1 MDATVA
7 PDGLLALEEE
17 AAAPEAAVAPEVAA
31 TSETAPVAVPE
42 TDFGD
47 MPAIVPEQDVAMPAT
62 EAAVEP
68 LVEAAPEE
76 QARSATGLKN
86 NPDALLNTPEA
97 APETPA
103 APRLGGITMEQL
115 RTVQAADGVRLVHK
129 ETGEELLPG
138 RTFATTREAR
148 DAFRQ
153 ARSEEGEQGLSKD
166 LRYSIAPDRS
176 AARDA
181 DGRLNLGEISQ
192 EQATAMRRQPEAT
205 AQETKPATSEPAIIV
220 DQQSGQAVAGDTTA
234 DRTGD
239 KTADIKAELAS
250 EFGDSRAANL
260 LGSVVSLV
268 RTQEEAGAILSAVQS
283 RESVQG
289 ADQSRKARLTEL
301 IERFKLDVAE
311 KEGLTEEQ
319 QGVKGVFSG
328 ELAKAKIRLSDL
340 DAVKGYVNI
349 ERGRA
354 DSNSGAAHIL
364 LDHYSGDRGAVT
376 AGEILQIG
384 ELIRRGK
391 MREVGEGKRVYT
403 VKSDGLRFR
412 AVVGADNRGGVVIT
426 FYSNRKDGTKL
437 GDSHSAVLGKKLP
450 LQTFDSA
457 SSEKSIPTAAP
468 GVKVGEGATQGF
480 IANGRVH
487 FVADGIAKG
496 QAVGVLLHELG
507 EHAAQLGFA
516 NDSEYR
522 AILGKTGN
530 VPIFTHFYTIYA
542 IS

>member
-1 MDATVA
+1 M
-7 PDGLLALEEE
+7 
-17 AAAPEAAVAPEVAA
+17 
-31 TSETAPVAVPE
+31 
-42 TDFGD
+42 
-47 MPAIVPEQDVAMPAT
+47 
-62 EAAVEP
+62 
-68 LVEAAPEE
+68 
-76 QARSATGLKN
+76 
-86 NPDALLNTPEA
+86 
-97 APETPA
+97 
-103 APRLGGITMEQL
+103 
-115 RTVQAADGVRLVHK
+115 
-129 ETGEELLPG
+129 
-138 RTFATTREAR
+138 
-148 DAFRQ
+148 
-153 ARSEEGEQGLSKD
+153 
-166 LRYSIAPDRS
+166 
-176 AARDA
+176 
-181 DGRLNLGEISQ
+181 
-192 EQATAMRRQPEAT
+192 
-205 AQETKPATSEPAIIV
+205 
-220 DQQSGQAVAGDTTA
+220 
-234 DRTGD
+234 
-239 KTADIKAELAS
+239 
-250 EFGDSRAANL
+250 
-260 LGSVVSLV
+260 
-268 RTQEEAGAILSAVQS
+268 
-283 RESVQG
+283 
-289 ADQSRKARLTEL
+289 
-301 IERFKLDVAE
+301 
-311 KEGLTEEQ
+311 TEEQ

-522 AILGKTGN
+522 AILGHTGN
-530 VPIFTHFYTIYA
+530 VPIFTHFYTLHA
-542 IS
+542 ISYPDDDDN